1 MHDKCCID
9 FQNAVD
15 DYLIRHRSVL
25 DVLTK
30 YQESAARVNRAFAKA
45 VTECGCV
52 QVTAS
57 RQQVPSDADYSNI
70 KQFMSSHLSGKPCGH
85 CQEIIGKE
93 LGHSIFYLT
102 ALCNLGGV
110 SLAEVMQQECKNV
123 NTLGVFHLT

>member
-1 MHDKCCID
+1 MHDKCCTD

-52 QVTAS
+52 KVTAS
-57 RQQVPSDADYSNI
+57 RQQVPSDTHYSDI
-70 KQFMSSHLSGKPCGH
+70 KQFMSSHLSGKPCEH

-93 LGHSIFYLT
+93 LGRSIFYLT
-102 ALCNLGGV
+102 ALCSLGGL
-110 SLAEVMQQECKNV
+110 SLDEVIQRERKNV
-123 NTLGVFHLT
+123 TTLGVFHLT